1 MIVIFCS
8 VYLQSELQCGLQRM
22 NDQLGTIYRPGTG
35 FPPTVDKLI
44 YPWAGIE
51 ATWTLTPNSLRRQC
65 EEADPANLHLSPAP
79 GEQFDLTIQL
89 ADQFLNYISSTI
101 YMELDYEF
109 DQPPGVLIQ
118 LNGLQYS
125 YIDRVYF
132 TPNRALSGLALV
144 GLPGTEGKLRVVSD
158 SQVTDQKIEL
168 LIPFKLAQ
176 CPLGYYNPP
185 GASTIEEVSSPL
197 QCTILCTF
205 Q

>member
-1 MIVIFCS
+1 
-8 VYLQSELQCGLQRM
+8 M
-22 NDQLGTIYRPGTG
+22 NDQLKVIYTPGTG
-35 FPPTVDKLI
+35 FFPTVDKLI

-51 ATWTLTPNSLRRQC
+51 ATWTLTPDSRRRQC
-65 EEADPANLHLSPAP
+65 EETDPANLHLSPAP
-79 GEQFDLTIQL
+79 GEQFDLTVQL
-89 ADQFLNYISSTI
+89 ADQFLNYISNTI
-101 YMELDYEF
+101 YMEVVHDQ

-185 GASTIEEVSSPL
+185 GATTVEQVS
-197 QCTILCTF
+197 
-205 Q
+205 

>member
-1 MIVIFCS
+1 M
-8 VYLQSELQCGLQRM
+8 YLQSELQCGLQRM

-35 FPPTVDKLI
+35 FRPTVDKLI

-51 ATWTLTPNSLRRQC
+51 ATWTLTPNFLRRQC
-65 EEADPANLHLSPAP
+65 AEADPANLRLSPAP

-101 YMELDYEF
+101 YMELDYEL

-118 LNGLQYS
+118 LNGLQYA

-176 CPLGYYNPP
+176 CPLGYYDPP
-185 GASTIEEVSSPL
+185 GASTIEEVSTQPAAV
-197 QCTILCTF
+197 
-205 Q
+205 

>member
-1 MIVIFCS
+1 MSSFFR
-8 VYLQSELQCGLQRM
+8 VYLQSGIQCGLEHMDR
-22 NDQLGTIYRPGTG
+22 QLQSIYSPGTG
-35 FPPTVDKLI
+35 FRPTVDKLI

-51 ATWTLTPNSLRRQC
+51 ATWTLTPDYLRRQC
-65 EEADPANLHLSPAP
+65 EEADPGNLHLSPAP

-101 YMELDYEF
+101 YMELEYEL

-118 LNGLQYS
+118 LNGLQYT

-144 GLPGTEGKLRVVSD
+144 GLPGTEGKLRVVAD
-158 SQVTDQKIEL
+158 SQVTDEKIVL

-176 CPLGYYNPP
+176 CPLGYYDPP
-185 GASTIEEVSSPL
+185 GASTIDDVSY
-197 QCTILCTF
+197 I
-205 Q
+205 